1 MKRNENIAAL
11 SRDHHFGL
19 LFCWKIREALKRGI
33 TTDRILPYLDYF
45 MANHLQAHF
54 EIEEKLLLNG
64 SSHAL
69 CQQAQA
75 EHRQIRDDFK
85 KAASGNSSLLRSL
98 ADRLELHIR
107 FEERTLFPLLE
118 TLLTKT
124 ALKEIGRQLNEFEQQ
139 QQKDEYPDEFWKK
152 PS

>member
-19 LFCWKIREALKRGI
+19 LFCWKIREALKRGVA
-33 TTDRILPYLDYF
+33 TDRILPYLDYF
-45 MANHLQAHF
+45 MDNHLRAHF

-64 SSHAL
+64 CSHPL

-85 KAASGNSSLLRSL
+85 KAASGNSALLLSL
-98 ADRLELHIR
+98 ADRLERHIR
-107 FEERTLFPLLE
+107 FEERTLFPQLE
-118 TLLTKT
+118 ILLTKT
-124 ALKEIGRQLNEFEQQ
+124 ALKEIGCRLNEFEQQ

-152 PS
+152 SP